1 MVCLL
6 PLKIYMRKMYEEDKN
21 KKSFYKPGK
30 KGCLGAKNASSQ
42 IKQMIDFLIWY
53 CKAYIL
59 NTCIAESCSLQKGHV
74 SKKILE
80 L

>member
-1 MVCLL
+1 
-6 PLKIYMRKMYEEDKN
+6 MRKIKIRKAFINQE
-21 KKSFYKPGK
+21 K

-53 CKAYIL
+53 YKAYIL

-74 SKKILE
+74 SKEILE